1 MGRKTSKLLVL
12 SNKKPLKTTK
22 AMWRQRGSLAVDA
35 QPHRLAG
42 GRPREQTS
50 LAAGG
55 TALSYRAS
63 CSRGQFVGGEGEGF
77 IAEVGVEHFLEDDA
91 AVGRQ

>member
-1 MGRKTSKLLVL
+1 
-12 SNKKPLKTTK
+12 
-22 AMWRQRGSLAVDA
+22 MWKQRGSLAEDA
-35 QPHRLAG
+35 QLRRLAG

-63 CSRGQFVGGEGEGF
+63 CGCGQFVGGEGEGF
-77 IAEVGVEHFLEDDA
+77 VAEVGVEHFLEDDA
-91 AVGRQ
+91 AVRRQQNSCGEGTEISSVL